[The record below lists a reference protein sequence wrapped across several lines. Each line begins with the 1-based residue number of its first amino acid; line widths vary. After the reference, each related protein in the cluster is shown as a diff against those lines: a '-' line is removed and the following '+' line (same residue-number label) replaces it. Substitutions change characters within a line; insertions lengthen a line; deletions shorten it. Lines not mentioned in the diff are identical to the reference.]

1 MAFEE
6 RREVRK
12 VRILYVPDTHFWVTA
27 TIARQIARH
36 NPWIEPTVCS
46 GPVLQKLF
54 QKHGGWYPGAV
65 DIVHFLTWQEAVKSI
80 DYFEPSHPCVV
91 TIHHVE
97 DERSLALAERAS
109 AIMTVSREW
118 YEFLAT
124 SGVSPSKLIQLQNG
138 VETGL
143 FSPLPAGERKKLRS
157 RLGINANDIVVGFT
171 AKETSN
177 SKNRKGIETLIRAIT
192 ELKDRI
198 PGMRLFLVGPGWSG
212 LIDQLTKHGVRCI
225 YWPFVLNHKNLA
237 QFYRSLDIF
246 WVTARIEGGP
256 VPLLEAMS
264 SSTCCVTTPV
274 GIAREAVAHGN
285 NGFIAPIDDW
295 QAFARETERLAGDAD
310 LRSRVGRAARETI
323 VERFQWAKTSQAARE
338 LYKVA
343 VEHFREQRGN
353 FVSEIIPNDSAV
365 KECGRGLF
373 CSIPLKEQPW
383 VNAQEH
389 LLFANRL
396 IEMKAKKQ
404 AFCVGCRGLTIRPFD
419 FSLWRLVFRLITM
432 GLPSR
437 VRTGCSRWLR
447 KAKSVLPG
455 YRRV

>member
-54 QKHGGWYPGAV
+54 QKHGGRYPGAV

-419 FSLWRLVFRLITM
+419 ISLWRLVFRLITM